1 MQGYASGDEAKML
14 ERHLSGTSA
23 RIGVGANRTAV
34 AASIFERHGYMK
46 FENTLY
52 SEKLSNPYEFGSA
65 SENGKV
71 GVAILDD
78 GMQVFICIVL
88 FLICIP
94 TTFQG
99 NHVVVLARF
108 CPFRAREF

>member
-52 SEKLSNPYEFGSA
+52 SKKLSNPHEFGSA

-94 TTFQG
+94 TTFPD
-99 NHVVVLARF
+99 N
-108 CPFRAREF
+108 